1 MIDSNSLTELNQID
15 MFGSWMEIGMAVGVI
30 AVGVAAILIPI
41 IKRFWTDK
49 PMLNLKYPTSFNWD
63 IHTRVHETLTEL
75 RVKTDSARTQVI
87 QFHNGG
93 QFLDGISMKKFS
105 CTHESINVGVSPEG
119 DFKKELIITRFM
131 PLLDLVKN
139 NTPRLHIVD
148 TQEDTYTKQYLQN
161 TNVVAFS
168 VLPLRKKNE
177 ILGYLMCEW
186 CSWGKTDEI
195 DEAAMAEEMLIA
207 RNSIEVQLNEQC
219 NLYK

>member
-1 MIDSNSLTELNQID
+1 MIGTTDLTELNKID
-15 MFGSWMEIGMAVGVI
+15 VFGSWMEIGMAA
-30 AVGVAAILIPI
+30 AVVLIGMACVFIPI
-41 IKRFWTDK
+41 IRRLRLDR
-49 PMLNLKYPTSFNWD
+49 PLNTLKYPTSFNWD

-119 DFKKELIITRFM
+119 DYKKELIITRFM

-139 NTPRLHIVD
+139 NDPELYIVD
-148 TQEDTYTKQYLQN
+148 ALEDTYTKQYLQN
-161 TNVVAFS
+161 TNVIGFS
-168 VLPLRKKNE
+168 ILPLRKKNE

-186 CSWGKTDEI
+186 CSWGKVDEV
-195 DEAAMAEEMLIA
+195 DEAVVKEEMVLA
-207 RNSIEVQLNEQC
+207 RNSIEVQLNEQS

>member
-1 MIDSNSLTELNQID
+1 VVL
-15 MFGSWMEIGMAVGVI
+15 IGMACVF
-30 AVGVAAILIPI
+30 IPI
-41 IKRFWTDK
+41 IRKLRLDK
-49 PMLNLKYPTSFNWD
+49 SMIALKYPISFNWD

-75 RVKTDSARTQVI
+75 RVRTDSARTQVI

-119 DFKKELIITRFM
+119 DYKKELIITRFM

-139 NTPRLHIVD
+139 NSPELYIVD
-148 TQEDTYTKQYLQN
+148 SLEDTYTKQYLQN

-177 ILGYLMCEW
+177 ILGYVMCEW
-186 CSWGKTDEI
+186 CSWGKADEI
-195 DEAAMAEEMLIA
+195 DEQAMIEEMNMA
-207 RNSIEVQLNEQC
+207 RNSIEVQLNEQS

>member
-1 MIDSNSLTELNQID
+1 MLGNTDLTELNNID
-15 MFGSWMEIGMAVGVI
+15 VFGSWMEIGMAI
-30 AVGVAAILIPI
+30 AVVIIGMACVFIPI
-41 IKRFWTDK
+41 IRKLRLDK
-49 PMLNLKYPTSFNWD
+49 PLKTLKYPISFNWD

-119 DFKKELIITRFM
+119 DYKKELIITRFM

-139 NTPRLHIVD
+139 NSPELYIVD
-148 TQEDTYTKQYLQN
+148 SLEDTYTKQYLQN

-177 ILGYLMCEW
+177 ILGYVMCEW
-186 CSWGKTDEI
+186 CSWGKADEI
-195 DEAAMAEEMLIA
+195 DEQAMIEEMNMA
-207 RNSIEVQLNEQC
+207 RNSIEVQLNEQS

>member
-1 MIDSNSLTELNQID
+1 MLGNTDLTELNNID
-15 MFGSWMEIGMAVGVI
+15 VFGSWMEIGMAA
-30 AVGVAAILIPI
+30 AVVLIGMACVFIPI
-41 IKRFWTDK
+41 IRKLRLDK
-49 PMLNLKYPTSFNWD
+49 SMIALKYPISFNWD

-75 RVKTDSARTQVI
+75 RVRTDSARTQVI

-119 DFKKELIITRFM
+119 DYKKELIITRFM

-139 NTPRLHIVD
+139 NSPELYIVD
-148 TQEDTYTKQYLQN
+148 SLEDTYTKQYLQN

-177 ILGYLMCEW
+177 ILGYVMCEW
-186 CSWGKTDEI
+186 CSWGKADEI
-195 DEAAMAEEMLIA
+195 DEQAMIEEMNMA
-207 RNSIEVQLNEQC
+207 RNSIEVQLNEQS

>member
-1 MIDSNSLTELNQID
+1 
-15 MFGSWMEIGMAVGVI
+15 
-30 AVGVAAILIPI
+30 
-41 IKRFWTDK
+41 
-49 PMLNLKYPTSFNWD
+49 
-63 IHTRVHETLTEL
+63 
-75 RVKTDSARTQVI
+75 
-87 QFHNGG
+87 
-93 QFLDGISMKKFS
+93 MKKFS

-139 NTPRLHIVD
+139 NIPRLHIVD

-186 CSWGKTDEI
+186 CSWGQTDEI

-207 RNSIEVQLNEQC
+207 RNSIEVQLNEQS